1 MKLPEPNYLAKPRT
15 KTKIKRITQKVID
28 KDIVYSRESA
38 KKGSNINSTMY
49 SEVTDGIVE
58 TMAKRDPEK
67 WEISTDDLRF
77 YYALGVTYG
86 MNDHPDWSGTDS
98 DVDETTDTEEEH

>member
-1 MKLPEPNYLAKPRT
+1 MY
-15 KTKIKRITQKVID
+15 
-28 KDIVYSRESA
+28 RE
-38 KKGSNINSTMY
+38 I
-49 SEVTDGIVE
+49 TDGIVE

-86 MNDHPDWSGTDS
+86 MNDRSTNDEDAEHS
-98 DVDETTDTEEEH
+98 DADAADTSETNE